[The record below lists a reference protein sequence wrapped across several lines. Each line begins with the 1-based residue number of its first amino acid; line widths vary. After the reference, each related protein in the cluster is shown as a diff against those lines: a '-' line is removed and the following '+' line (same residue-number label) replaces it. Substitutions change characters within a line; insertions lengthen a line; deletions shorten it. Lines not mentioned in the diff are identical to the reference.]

1 MANKLSSAWL
11 VDGEPIYEPSLDV
24 SIQHENIAGS
34 SSGRT
39 EDGVIHI
46 DWVRTDVHKVGIPY
60 KVMTLSEL
68 DFMVG
73 KLQGREFTF
82 TFPDRGRATTI
93 EAYCSNCSYT
103 MHTNDIY
110 TNVKFNIIEK

>member
-11 VDGEPIYEPSLDV
+11 VDGDPIYEPALDV

-39 EDGVIHI
+39 EDGIIHI
-46 DWVRTDVHKVGIPY
+46 DWVRTDVLKVVILY